1 MNNAKFTINAL
12 LVIVTVFSAIGLLF
26 TVGIYDMGQHVYL
39 VTDYQAIEGTDL
51 SIRYSTKEPSGVYR
65 GPQNNDELKL
75 EGEFGYDAGTT
86 FSDGHLYLNEYR
98 YTDTG
103 LMLCD
108 AVCVDTDS
116 FDKKVIVKNGMLRGR
131 CASGELVCRGDCL
144 LQSNMPAAN
153 SLCKL
158 YAMTDSKLDPV
169 SGRATVTFIDPAS
182 GEVVYTATDDNAQS
196 DDFDE
201 RWLSR
206 TLEEVRK

>member
-1 MNNAKFTINAL
+1 
-12 LVIVTVFSAIGLLF
+12 
-26 TVGIYDMGQHVYL
+26 
-39 VTDYQAIEGTDL
+39 
-51 SIRYSTKEPSGVYR
+51 
-65 GPQNNDELKL
+65 
-75 EGEFGYDAGTT
+75 
-86 FSDGHLYLNEYR
+86 
-98 YTDTG
+98 
-103 LMLCD
+103 
-108 AVCVDTDS
+108 
-116 FDKKVIVKNGMLRGR
+116 MLRGR

-169 SGRATVTFIDPAS
+169 SGRATVIFIDPAS